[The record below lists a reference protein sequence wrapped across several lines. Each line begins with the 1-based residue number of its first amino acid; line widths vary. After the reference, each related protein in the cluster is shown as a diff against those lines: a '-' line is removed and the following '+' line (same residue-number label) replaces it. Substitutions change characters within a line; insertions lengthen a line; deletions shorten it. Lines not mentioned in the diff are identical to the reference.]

1 MIVPSLP
8 ARADGLGLRDQCNG
22 LTVYKLEQAWIR
34 THGRT
39 SWAAGGQGLE
49 ERDTGLRGG
58 WLALLL
64 TAFALAVH
72 GYHPFAEDGGVY
84 VAGVRKL
91 LNPALYPVQTS
102 FVTEHLRFS
111 LFGPMV
117 AWLVRLTHLRLE
129 YVLLAL
135 YCGSIWATLYG
146 GWIVARRF
154 TRSAAAQAG
163 AMALLACWL
172 TLPIAGTAL
181 MLADPYLTARSLS
194 TPLVL
199 MAMAWAVDAGASGEG
214 RAALQCGAAL
224 VGASLLHPLMAGYG
238 VAAVLSVLAVME
250 FETTGRRT
258 WCAILVGVA
267 LLLAGAIRVGAPVET
282 ADYLRAAMTRDYWF
296 LGSWRWFEGMGLV
309 APLLLLGWMSRTMP
323 GCGRTL
329 ARAGLLL
336 GLMALLVALLFAH
349 RSAGNHMVARLQPLR
364 SFQVVYEVMI
374 LLLGAWVGDRLL
386 KRQAWRW
393 GLMLA
398 VLGGAMWFAQR
409 ATFPASAHVEWPYAA
424 SRNPWVTA
432 FEWVR
437 VNTPV
442 GAVFALNAHYVLD
455 GTQEDAQCFRAIAE
469 RSALPDYS
477 KDGGEAAITPWLA
490 SAWNAGQS
498 AQEGLETMSD
508 VERLRRLRPFGVTW
522 IVLEAPSSTGFACP
536 YDNGAVKVCRL
547 P

>member
-1 MIVPSLP
+1 M
-8 ARADGLGLRDQCNG
+8 R
-22 LTVYKLEQAWIR
+22 
-34 THGRT
+34 
-39 SWAAGGQGLE
+39 
-49 ERDTGLRGG
+49 ERKTGLRGG

-64 TAFALAVH
+64 TGFALVVH

-91 LNPALYPVQTS
+91 LNPALYPAQTS

-129 YVLLAL
+129 YVLLGL

-146 GWIVARRF
+146 AWMVARRV
-154 TRSAAAQAG
+154 TGSTAAQAG

-199 MAMAWAVDAGASGEG
+199 VAMAWALDAAASGEG

-224 VGASLLHPLMAGYG
+224 VGASLVHPLMAGYG
-238 VAAVLSVLAVME
+238 VAAVLAVLCVTE
-250 FETTGRRT
+250 FETTGRRR
-258 WCAILVGVA
+258 WCITLVAVA
-267 LLLAGAIRVGAPVET
+267 LLLAAALRFGAPVET

-296 LGSWRWFEGMGLV
+296 LGSWRWFEAAGLV
-309 APLLLLGWMSRTMP
+309 APLALLGWLGRAMS
-323 GCGRTL
+323 GSGRTL

-349 RSAGNHMVARLQPLR
+349 RSAGIHMVARLQPLR
-364 SFQVVYEVMI
+364 SFQVVYELMI
-374 LLLGAWVGDRLL
+374 LLLGAWVGERLL
-386 KRQAWRW
+386 RRHAWRW
-393 GLMLA
+393 GMLLA
-398 VLGGAMWFAQR
+398 LLGGVMWSVQR
-409 ATFPASAHVEWPYAA
+409 ATFPASAHIEWPYAV

-432 FEWVR
+432 FEWAR
-437 VNTPV
+437 DRTPMD
-442 GAVFALNAHYVLD
+442 GIFALNAHYVFD
-455 GTQEDAQCFRAIAE
+455 GPGEDAQCFRAIAE

-490 SAWNAGQS
+490 GAWNAGQS
-498 AQEGLETMSD
+498 AQEGLETASD
-508 VERLRRLRPFGVTW
+508 AERLRRLRPFGVTW
-522 IVLEAPSSTGFACP
+522 VVLEARSSTGFSCP